1 MVRVLCLLAVLCLA
15 LTGGLRAHQ
24 VPNLTV
30 EAEFRADGAFELRM
44 NLDPRVFLAAEP
56 RSLPPVEASWYLE
69 QDEARRQDTHRK
81 AEAWLRQ
88 HLEPQFDGQ
97 RFHPAAY
104 EVMPLDGADNTPVKP
119 ETAELH
125 LLAVCRGVLPAGARK
140 FSVNFSRDA
149 QVSLILTAFLPG
161 GAEPVVRVV
170 FAGES
175 SPPVT
180 LPPITAA
187 SQTHPEAA
195 EAKGW
200 LDIPIPMLAVTAFAL
215 FAAIRQWLWWRKK
228 RAKPPAS

>member
-30 EAEFRADGAFELRM
+30 EAEFRAGGAFELRM

-56 RSLPPVEASWYLE
+56 RTLPPVEAAWYLE

-81 AEAWLRQ
+81 AEAWLRK
-88 HLEPQFDGQ
+88 HLELLFDGQ
-97 RFHPAAY
+97 RFHPASY
-104 EVMPLDGADNTPVKP
+104 DVMALDGADNTPVKP

-125 LLAVCRGVLPAGARK
+125 LLAVCRGVLPSGARQ
-140 FSVNFSRDA
+140 FSVNFARDS
-149 QVSLILTAFLPG
+149 QVTLILTVFLPG

-180 LPPITAA
+180 LPA
-187 SQTHPEAA
+187 SAVPARA
-195 EAKGW
+195 EAKTW
-200 LDIPIPMLAVTAFAL
+200 QAPPLAYLALSAFAV
-215 FAAIRQWLWWRKK
+215 FAAVRQWLWWRKK
-228 RAKPPAS
+228 RAQPPAS